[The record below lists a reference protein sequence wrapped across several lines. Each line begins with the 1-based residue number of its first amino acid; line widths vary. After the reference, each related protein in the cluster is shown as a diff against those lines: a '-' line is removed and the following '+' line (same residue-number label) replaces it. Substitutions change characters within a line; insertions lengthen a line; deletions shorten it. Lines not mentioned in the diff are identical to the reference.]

1 MINLTIFCS
10 SKNNLNPIY
19 YDLTRQLITLLD
31 HKKFSIVYGGGT
43 SGIMGTVRNT
53 FMNKGGNIISSNV
66 DRFVEPNIHDDY
78 LYTNIDD
85 RQKKMI
91 ELGAGYLILPGGYGT
106 HFELLEVMTK
116 NDIGE
121 TNKPIFIFNCNN
133 IFDNVIKLINDL
145 NDTGFITRNLDRI
158 NVKSS
163 ANIDEL
169 STLIN
174 NYDFTK
180 N

>member
-1 MINLTIFCS
+1 
-10 SKNNLNPIY
+10 
-19 YDLTRQLITLLD
+19 
-31 HKKFSIVYGGGT
+31 
-43 SGIMGTVRNT
+43 
-53 FMNKGGNIISSNV
+53 
-66 DRFVEPNIHDDY
+66 
-78 LYTNIDD
+78 
-85 RQKKMI
+85 MI

-121 TNKPIFIFNCNN
+121 ANKPIFIFNCNN